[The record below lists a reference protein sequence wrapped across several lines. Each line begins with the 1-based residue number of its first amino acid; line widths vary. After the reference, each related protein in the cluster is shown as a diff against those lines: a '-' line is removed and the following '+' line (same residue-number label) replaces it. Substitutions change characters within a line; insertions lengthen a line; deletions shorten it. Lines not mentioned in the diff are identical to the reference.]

1 MGETDAGLAD
11 GPPLSEPSAPR
22 AGVEGKRRKAVG
34 RFKFSGDGATLFKI
48 LAVNLAL
55 TLLTL
60 GFYRFWARAKLR
72 RYLYGQLSLK
82 GHRFGYHGT
91 GKEGLQG
98 FFRLAGLALVGAAAL
113 GVLTVGVR
121 FGLQDGGGLTGK
133 EAALAGG
140 ILMNLVVF
148 GVSLLFYP
156 YAQIASRR
164 YQLSRTSLNG
174 VRFSFHGTYGEA
186 LRLHVGGALLS
197 LLTFGLYTPWYLAG
211 QQRWLTSGTRY
222 GNRSFSCDLTGRQL
236 LKPFLTGLLLLPFT
250 FGLSAFW
257 LAAAVQRETAA
268 STRFGK
274 ARFQNAVTGGALL
287 RWTFLGLAARGLT
300 LGLALPWVKVRSLA
314 YFAGCL
320 TVQGPLGLDTIR
332 QEAVDANSLG
342 DALVDD
348 MGLDGIAM

>member
-1 MGETDAGLAD
+1 MEAAH
-11 GPPLSEPSAPR
+11 A
-22 AGVEGKRRKAVG
+22 
-34 RFKFSGDGATLFKI
+34 
-48 LAVNLAL
+48 AL

-60 GFYRFWARAKLR
+60 GFYRFWARATLR

-98 FFRLAGLALVGAAAL
+98 FFRLARLALVGATAL
-113 GVLTVGVR
+113 GVSAVGINY
-121 FGLQDGGGLTGK
+121 GLKDGLGLSGAQAQSV
-133 EAALAGG
+133 AAG
-140 ILMNLVVF
+140 LMNLLGL
-148 GVSLLFYP
+148 GVGLVFYP
-156 YAQIASRR
+156 YAQVASRR
-164 YQLSRTSLNG
+164 FQTSRTSLNG

-186 LRLHVGGALLS
+186 LRLHLGSAVLS
-197 LLTFGLYTPWYLAG
+197 LLTFGLYTPWYVAA
-211 QQRWLTSGTRY
+211 QQRWLMSGTRY

-287 RWTFLGLAARGLT
+287 RWTFLGLAARAIT
-300 LGLALPWVKVRSLA
+300 LGVALPWVKVRSLA

-320 TVQGPLGLDTIR
+320 TVRGPLALDTIR
-332 QEAVDANSLG
+332 QEAVEANSLG

-348 MGLDGIAM
+348 DTGLDGLAV

>member
-1 MGETDAGLAD
+1 MEETDPGLAD
-11 GPPLSEPSAPR
+11 GAPHSGPTAPR
-22 AGVEGKRRKAVG
+22 AGAEGKRRKAVG

-48 LAVNLAL
+48 LAVNVAL

-91 GKEGLQG
+91 GKEGLRG
-98 FFRLAGLALVGAAAL
+98 FVRLAGLALVGVVVL
-113 GVLTVGVR
+113 GVLAVGIDL
-121 FGLQDGGGLTGK
+121 GLKEGLGLTGK
-133 EAALAGG
+133 EANLVGRG
-140 ILMNLVVF
+140 LMNLVGL
-148 GVSLLFYP
+148 GVGLLFYP
-156 YAQIASRR
+156 YAQVASRR
-164 YQLSRTSLNG
+164 YLTSRTSLNG

-186 LRLHVGGALLS
+186 LRLHLGGAVLS
-197 LLTFGLYTPWYLAG
+197 MVTFGLYTPWYVAG
-211 QQRWLTSGTRY
+211 QQRWLTSRTHY
-222 GNRSFSCDLTGRQL
+222 GNQPFSCDLTGRQL
-236 LKPFLTGLLLLPFT
+236 LRPFLTGLLLLPFT
-250 FGLSAFW
+250 LGLSAFW

-287 RWTFLGLAARGLT
+287 RWNLLGLAALAFT

-320 TVQGPLGLDTIR
+320 TVRGPLGLDAIR
-332 QEAVDANSLG
+332 QEAVEADSLG

-348 MGLDGIAM
+348 MGLDGLAV